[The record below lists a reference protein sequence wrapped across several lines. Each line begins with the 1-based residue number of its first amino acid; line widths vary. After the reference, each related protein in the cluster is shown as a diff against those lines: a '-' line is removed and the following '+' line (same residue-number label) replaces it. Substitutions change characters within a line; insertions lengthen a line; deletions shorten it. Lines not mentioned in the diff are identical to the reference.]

1 MTLFRR
7 TDRRPN
13 RGIMAHGNK
22 SISGVRAMTSVL
34 PGLAHDPAYTT
45 TAMRLQADDSKRA
58 AAESDEEGDDHDDA
72 AGDPAG
78 LECKPNRYLG
88 WRTTYRLTEPE
99 KPNKAKIA
107 KRLTTTMNSFK
118 HVLMKIPTAPR
129 LYRAMNDKSKR
140 SDRSKAKGK
149 AHRIMMHARRIAFKA
164 ASEAEH
170 GTD

>member
-1 MTLFRR
+1 MINICINTCTQENLNI
-7 TDRRPN
+7 PL
-13 RGIMAHGNK
+13 GP
-22 SISGVRAMTSVL
+22 VRVAEEDEEGRSRV
-34 PGLAHDPAYTT
+34 G
-45 TAMRLQADDSKRA
+45 RLQADDSKRA

-170 GTD
+170 GTY